1 VAGQVLRG
9 DEVEALFP
17 PPLLMLVQCLPNLN
31 CIRRWR
37 DLSLDATTATATRP
51 ASTVVRNWSH
61 ILNPADSETLTSQHS
76 NCSLCTR
83 TRSTRLM
90 PAWRPNTNV
99 ETSNAF
105 VLGNLRSGRS
115 CLHSRIW
122 GPLQSIGLDMLAT
135 SASRDCF
142 SASQI
147 SNVNHCV
154 VKTGIDVGNP
164 PSINLL
170 LRLLCHTRLSRE
182 TMAT

>member
-1 VAGQVLRG
+1 MAGQVLRG

-31 CIRRWR
+31 GIRRER
-37 DLSLDATTATATRP
+37 DPSLDATTAPATRP
-51 ASTVVRNWSH
+51 ASTVMRNRSH
-61 ILNPADSETLTSQHS
+61 VFNPADSETLTSQHS

-99 ETSNAF
+99 ETCDAF
-105 VLGNLRSGRS
+105 VLGNLRSGRC
-115 CLHSRIW
+115 CLHSSIW
-122 GPLQSIGLDMLAT
+122 GPLQSIGLDMLAS
-135 SASRDCF
+135 SATRYCL

-147 SNVNHCV
+147 GNVNHRI
-154 VKTGIDVGNP
+154 VKAGIDVGDP

-182 TMAT
+182 TMPT